1 MKVKLELQKCKPLS
15 TDSSSNGSV
24 REWLKL
30 LHILVT
36 MHEMISCILKFGLC
50 RGYHIPNAFNSIP
63 DSTRA
68 ITVTSLGKCLN
79 LSPIRILLAWITI
92 FFCWLSS
99 YRLQSLMLEFYCVST
114 KLYFK
119 PLSPEEKEKKST
131 EQFQVIRIVQIC
143 NPWKSVV
150 SLEFSLEDANLLVP
164 CLRIQTSVWF
174 HLWEFLQAFG
184 FLLVLEI
191 TCGNFSDDCRY
202 WSNLHTPQITHTANL
217 LS

>member
-50 RGYHIPNAFNSIP
+50 RGYPIPNAFNSIP

-68 ITVTSLGKCLN
+68 ITVMSLGKYLN
-79 LSPIRILLAWITI
+79 LSLIRILLAWITI
-92 FFCWLSS
+92 FFCCLSS
-99 YRLQSLMLEFYCVST
+99 CRLQSLMLEFYCVST

-119 PLSPEEKEKKST
+119 PLSPEEKEK

-150 SLEFSLEDANLLVP
+150 SWEFSLEDANLLVP

-174 HLWEFLQAFG
+174 HVGAFLQAFG
-184 FLLVLEI
+184 SLLVLEI

-202 WSNLHTPQITHTANL
+202 WSNLHTPQTTHTANL

>member
-79 LSPIRILLAWITI
+79 LSPLGLFLPGSQSSFVVYLHTDCNLL
-92 FFCWLSS
+92 CWS
-99 YRLQSLMLEFYCVST
+99 FIVC
-114 KLYFK
+114 
-119 PLSPEEKEKKST
+119 PLSFISSHFHQRKRRK
-131 EQFQVIRIVQIC
+131 RVQS
-143 NPWKSVV
+143 NSR
-150 SLEFSLEDANLLVP
+150 SLESSRFAIHERVLSAWSFP
-164 CLRIQTSVWF
+164 WRMPIFWF
-174 HLWEFLQAFG
+174 HVWEFRQVFDSM
-184 FLLVLEI
+184 FENSYKLLVL
-191 TCGNFSDDCRY
+191 CWC
-202 WSNLHTPQITHTANL
+202 
-217 LS
+217 